1 MSRLDSSRSHDGW
14 RLLSESSYN
23 LSVASTAKREQH
35 VLEEP
40 SRQSRIL
47 VVRVLHDRM
56 DYQRHLEAD
65 AGPDSDRGASSSRT
79 PELIRS
85 SQPGNDAVPTGDS

>member
-14 RLLSESSYN
+14 RLLSESSYS
-23 LSVASTAKREQH
+23 LSVASTAKREQQ
-35 VLEEP
+35 LEEP

-79 PELIRS
+79 PELIHS